1 MAACSDSGQAQCP
14 KGSIPISV
22 PAPVLK
28 AAAGDVPGRRSWSLV
43 LHRRVSHR
51 LHRLGGKS
59 LNLCLPALKEG
70 RSLFSQCCA
79 KHKVLF
85 YFSSCPGHCLILAS
99 FPKVLFILIL
109 GSSSMA
115 YFSSP
120 GASSTKAAGK
130 KQALWQAGCWAPVRR
145 FCPCHF
151 TALCPGATACRA
163 LGCGSASVCGD
174 LPEQEPGLAEKNVP
188 VRLPGRWTQGHGE
201 RRRKGTH
208 TATGDYPCYGY
219 VSIAGQP
226 PFSLGKRNVY
236 FEKFNMI
243 FSGPDYFKNSILTVV
258 DGQVLKHITEALF
271 RIYELQSLVLEE
283 GAESVGQ
290 AIGLWSL
297 TIAPTHLKHLWPPK
311 PLIISQGLAFYL
323 CS

>member
-1 MAACSDSGQAQCP
+1 M
-14 KGSIPISV
+14 
-22 PAPVLK
+22 
-28 AAAGDVPGRRSWSLV
+28 
-43 LHRRVSHR
+43 
-51 LHRLGGKS
+51 
-59 LNLCLPALKEG
+59 
-70 RSLFSQCCA
+70 
-79 KHKVLF
+79 
-85 YFSSCPGHCLILAS
+85 
-99 FPKVLFILIL
+99 
-109 GSSSMA
+109 
-115 YFSSP
+115 
-120 GASSTKAAGK
+120 
-130 KQALWQAGCWAPVRR
+130 RR

-219 VSIAGQP
+219 VSIVGQP

-290 AIGLWSL
+290 AIGL
-297 TIAPTHLKHLWPPK
+297 
-311 PLIISQGLAFYL
+311 
-323 CS
+323 